1 MKYAFISDVHS
12 NLEAFLAVLNEIDSK
27 DVDEIVCLG
36 DIVGYNANPNECIEI
51 INDRRIKCIMG
62 NHDARA
68 SGLEEPD
75 DFTYRAKEA
84 ILWTRQQLKQKN
96 ISFLKNLPR
105 TLSFP
110 DDKILAVHGSV
121 NSTDEYIFSLDD
133 VAVNFVRMEEVG
145 IKICFF
151 GHTHVRIAFGRNGE
165 GINPLYQDKITIEG
179 NKKYLVN
186 PGSVGQPRDGD
197 PRAAFLIYDTD
208 AEVIEFFRVQY
219 DMDKCREKIIRA
231 GLPIELAERLRA
243 GC

>member
-12 NLEAFLAVLNEIDSK
+12 NLEAFLAVLNEIDSR
-27 DVDEIVCLG
+27 DVNEIVCLG

-51 INDRRIKCIMG
+51 INDRSIKCIMG

-75 DFTYRAKEA
+75 DFTHLAKEA
-84 ILWTRQQLKQKN
+84 ILWTRRQLKQKN

-110 DDKILAVHGSV
+110 DDKILAVHGSLT
-121 NSTDEYIFSLDD
+121 STDEYIFSLDD
-133 VAVNFVRMEEVG
+133 VAVNFMRMEEGGV
-145 IKICFF
+145 KICFF
-151 GHTHVRIAFGRNGE
+151 GHTHVRIAFDQTGKGV
-165 GINPLYQDKITIEG
+165 NPLYQDEITIEG
-179 NKKYLVN
+179 SKKYLIN

-197 PRAAFLIYDTD
+197 LMSAFLIYDTD

-219 DMDKCREKIIRA
+219 DMDKCYEKIIRA
-231 GLPIELAERLRA
+231 GLPIELAERL
-243 GC
+243 GVGW

>member
-12 NLEAFLAVLNEIDSK
+12 NLEAFLAVLNEIDSRG
-27 DVDEIVCLG
+27 VDEIVCLG
-36 DIVGYNANPNECIEI
+36 DIVGYNANPNKCIEI
-51 INDRRIKCIMG
+51 INDRGIKCIMG

-75 DFTYRAKEA
+75 DFTHLAKEA
-84 ILWTRQQLKQKN
+84 ILWTRRQLNQKN

-110 DDKILAVHGSV
+110 GDKILAVHGSI
-121 NSTDEYIFSLDD
+121 NSTDEYIFSAQDL
-133 VAVNFVRMEEVG
+133 AENFLRMEEAG
-145 IKICFF
+145 IKTCFF
-151 GHTHVRIAFGRNGE
+151 GHTHVRIAFGQNGE
-165 GINPLYQDKITIEG
+165 GINPLYQGEITIEG

-197 PRAAFLIYDTD
+197 PRAAFLIYNTD

-219 DMDKCREKIIRA
+219 DMDKCCEKIIRA
-231 GLPIELAERLRA
+231 GLPIELAERLIT
-243 GC
+243 GY